1 MSAVADTV
9 RSWTKEA
16 KKNAGLLIALGVI
29 EIIAGFLAL
38 GSPLIAGLA
47 VTVVVG
53 VMLVISGAVRLIGV
67 FKAASFG
74 AGSLAFLGGVLAL
87 VVGLIIV
94 AHPGLGLTTL
104 TLILTAYLFA
114 DGVSR
119 VIVGFKVKPE
129 KGWGFVVFGGLM
141 SVLLGILIGRQWPL
155 SGDWAIGTLVGIN
168 MIFAGWSAVGL
179 GSGARSVED
188 DVADVADSGG

>member
-16 KKNAGLLIALGVI
+16 KKHAGLLIMLGVI
-29 EIIAGFLAL
+29 EIIAGFLAV

-47 VTVVVG
+47 VTIVVG
-53 VMLVISGAVRLIGV
+53 AMLVISGTVRLIGV

-74 AGSLAFLGGVLAL
+74 AGTLAFLAGVLAL

-104 TLILTAYLFA
+104 TLILTAYLFG

-119 VIVGFKVKPE
+119 VIVGFKVKPQ
-129 KGWGFVVFGGLM
+129 KGWGWVVFGGLM

-168 MIFAGWSAVGL
+168 MIFAGWSAIGL
-179 GSGARSVED
+179 GSGARAVAD
-188 DVADVADSGG
+188 DVGDVADSGG

>member
-1 MSAVADTV
+1 MSAITDTV
-9 RSWTKEA
+9 KDWTKEA

-38 GSPLIAGLA
+38 ASPLIAGLA

-53 VMLVISGAVRLIGV
+53 VMLVVGGVVRLIAV
-67 FKAASFG
+67 FKAESFG
-74 AGSLAFLGGVLAL
+74 AGTLAFLSGVMG
-87 VVGLIIV
+87 VVAGLIMV

-119 VIVGFKVKPE
+119 FIVGFKIKPE
-129 KGWGFVVFGGLM
+129 KGWGWVVFGGFV

-155 SGDWAIGTLVGIN
+155 SGDWAIGILVGIHL
-168 MIFAGWSAVGL
+168 IFAGWSGIGL
-179 GSGARSVED
+179 GSGARSVVD
-188 DVADVADSGG
+188 DVGEVIDSSE